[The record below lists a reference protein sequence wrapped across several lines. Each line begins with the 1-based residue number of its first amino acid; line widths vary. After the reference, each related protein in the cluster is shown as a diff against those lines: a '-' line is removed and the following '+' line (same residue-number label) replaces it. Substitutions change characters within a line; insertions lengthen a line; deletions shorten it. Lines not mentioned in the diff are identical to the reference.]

1 MNTVIERLYY
11 YVDNKGD
18 SIYKLSKEID
28 VSNGYFSKQRASNGA
43 ISSTIIEK
51 IVNYYIEINPDWLLT
66 GRGSMVRQPAVSGS
80 ECAEKMAIVKEK
92 MQEREEVISLQRHRI
107 KSLEQEVQQLTAEN
121 QKLKKESLSASH
133 SKPMAPK

>member
-1 MNTVIERLYY
+1 MQKKSPIKQNILIFLDFKGLSRYEFYQITGITRGILDQNNGISEYNIAKFLAYY
-11 YVDNKGD
+11 
-18 SIYKLSKEID
+18 
-28 VSNGYFSKQRASNGA
+28 
-43 ISSTIIEK
+43 T
-51 IVNYYIEINPDWLLT
+51 EINPEWLLT
-66 GRGSMVRQPAVSGS
+66 GRGSMVRQPVVSGR

>member
-1 MNTVIERLYY
+1 MREFSFIKQNILEYLDFIGV
-11 YVDNKGD
+11 
-18 SIYKLSKEID
+18 SKYEFYQKTG
-28 VSNGYFSKQRASNGA
+28 VSNGILSQKNGLSEEN
-43 ISSTIIEK
+43 ILKFLS
-51 IVNYYIEINPDWLLT
+51 YYTEINPEWLLT
-66 GRGSMVRQPAVSGS
+66 GRGSMVCQPVVSGR

-133 SKPMAPK
+133 SKPMAPKY